1 MILLYLPLTG
11 LLSYSLLY
19 LMYVKEQE
27 KGHSHKYFLKR
38 FSSIQKVCILISS
51 IDVKNETSKVGHL
64 SARSRPFAKD
74 HNNRCSWNTLEFWFS
89 SISARL
95 PKEKPKPLIWV
106 ITHSIMRFNI
116 FLPGKDRTD
125 LSQTSTDSFQTNK
138 KQNKKDY

>member
-51 IDVKNETSKVGHL
+51 IDVKNETSKVGDL
-64 SARSRPFAKD
+64 SARSRPFAKTITTGVPGIPWSLIQFYF
-74 HNNRCSWNTLEFWFS
+74 CK
-89 SISARL
+89 I
-95 PKEKPKPLIWV
+95 EKKKKK
-106 ITHSIMRFNI
+106 N
-116 FLPGKDRTD
+116 
-125 LSQTSTDSFQTNK
+125 LS
-138 KQNKKDY
+138 